1 MYEKTGLWCLSLPL
15 LAIQP
20 DRDRSIAEQLYI
32 HVRPEHASYDL
43 QPIGSY
49 HIHKTFTKRL
59 SDGGRSGIRK
69 TRAASFAGV
78 SIESELGDDQNFS
91 PNIEKRTIHLA
102 FIVAKDAQMDN
113 FISQGLDLNLT
124 IVLPYSKQHQQPL
137 TYLADNL
144 FVNRDAGM
152 AHTLE

>member
-78 SIESELGDDQNFS
+78 SIEGELGDDQNFS
-91 PNIEKRTIHLA
+91 PNIENRTIHLA
-102 FIVAKDAQMDN
+102 FIVAKDAQMH
-113 FISQGLDLNLT
+113 DLLGHRPDLG
-124 IVLPYSKQHQQPL
+124 IAVAIPDAEQDEEALSYC
-137 TYLADNL
+137 ADHASIYC
-144 FVNRDAGM
+144 DASM

>member
-20 DRDRSIAEQLYI
+20 DRDRSIAEQLY
-32 HVRPEHASYDL
+32 
-43 QPIGSY
+43 
-49 HIHKTFTKRL
+49 IHKTFTKRL